1 MQLLELL
8 ETRVAAPRDP
18 CLGVPVP
25 SQFEGARARGQQPS
39 GAIHSMHIL
48 LSATPQASRAR
59 LVQSRAASGEDCHLS
74 VPGPPSSN
82 VTAGHPDHAASRG

>member
-48 LSATPQASRAR
+48 LSAPREPASSNRVR
-59 LVQSRAASGEDCHLS
+59 PRGRLSLVSPGPSLVQCHSR
-74 VPGPPSSN
+74 PP
-82 VTAGHPDHAASRG
+82 